1 MLKLTQKA
9 AASASRDDGVFTPGQ
24 LISGIGRGRG
34 TSEQQVAEG
43 SALLQPF
50 ASAAQR
56 VIGSSRGTGRAP
68 ATAKDLIMAEALQAL
83 MTGSAVGGAGAAAGS
98 ESGYL
103 PEWAK
108 WGAAAALPAMMF
120 TRGGQGL
127 LGAFGPAGPVRRSVA
142 GLLQPAAPAIA
153 GGLLGQR

>member
-1 MLKLTQKA
+1 
-9 AASASRDDGVFTPGQ
+9 
-24 LISGIGRGRG
+24 IGRGRD

-43 SALLQPF
+43 SAPLQPF
-50 ASAAQR
+50 GSAAQR

-127 LGAFGPAGPVRRSVA
+127 LGAFGPAGPVRRGVA